1 MSRSLLLCLSILL
14 VGCVPRVIKLDYP
27 DAWSSTESN
36 PRWVVGFP
44 RGFTPALQPL
54 MDQRSRQGYEVVRL
68 AGVDS
73 ESISK
78 RLETIQ
84 LGRRRGDCLLL
95 VGKSASLPGV
105 TGQYHR
111 MAGVQ
116 SDSRFAMR
124 TNSSTP
130 LFPVGRLPV
139 NTPAQAEMLV
149 DRILAF
155 EQRRLSD
162 DTNKVAVLLIGN
174 PAGGSKRVKSADL
187 LISSLT
193 RALVRRV
200 DPVWQLSGAADLPRH
215 PFASSPGD
223 FPKNLRKQLGE
234 PYVVGGYFGH
244 SNSHT
249 LCRTS
254 GGTDTISGLIRN
266 SFGRDSWDQLSPS
279 DQRGL
284 FVSCGCYCLANDDAV
299 GYRSVLAK
307 GGPVAFI
314 GATGESYAAIGYL
327 AAKGLV
333 GLMTD
338 HPPKTAG
345 EWFMGVQRAIA
356 TETMGRPLYFAFDRF
371 DGSGGKLTLP
381 EQRREHLE
389 MWMLVGDPAMRLF

>member
-1 MSRSLLLCLSILL
+1 MIRLLPFCLSVLL
-14 VGCVPRVIKLDYP
+14 VGCASRGIKLDYP
-27 DAWSSTESN
+27 EAWNSRTSN
-36 PRWVVGFP
+36 PRWVVAFD
-44 RGFTPALQPL
+44 REFEPALKPL
-54 MDQRSRQGYEVVRL
+54 MAQRSRQGYEVVAIPDL
-68 AGVDS
+68 DS
-73 ESISK
+73 DSISE
-78 RLETIQ
+78 RAAALQ
-84 LGRRRGDCLLL
+84 LGDRLGDCLLL
-95 VGKSASLPGV
+95 VGNTATLPGV
-105 TGQYHR
+105 PGQYHR
-111 MAGVQ
+111 MAEVQ

-139 NTPAQAEMLV
+139 NSPAQGEMLV

-155 EQRRLSD
+155 EQRRDSGE
-162 DTNKVAVLLIGN
+162 TNMTGILLIGN

-200 DPVWQLSGAADLPRH
+200 DPVWQITGAADVPGH
-215 PFASSPGD
+215 PFASSPAD
-223 FPKNLRKQLGE
+223 FPKNLREQLGK

-266 SFGRDSWDQLSPS
+266 SFGKHSWDRLSAS
-279 DQRGL
+279 DRRGL
-284 FVSCGCYCLANDDAV
+284 FISCGCYCLANDDAV
-299 GYRSVLAK
+299 GYRSVIAK

-338 HPPKTAG
+338 RPPKTAG

-371 DGSGGKLTLP
+371 DGSEGELTLP

-389 MWMLVGDPAMRLF
+389 MWMLVGDPATKLF